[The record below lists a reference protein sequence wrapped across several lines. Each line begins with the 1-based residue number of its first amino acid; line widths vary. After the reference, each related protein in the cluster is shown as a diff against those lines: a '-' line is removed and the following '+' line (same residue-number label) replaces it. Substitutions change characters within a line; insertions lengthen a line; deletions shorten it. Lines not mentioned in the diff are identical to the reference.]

1 MEPKLDTR
9 LRQSLHQDQLALG
22 AGPLTRLIE
31 AVSKASKDS
40 ERRQQPLAV
49 LVDQRVRRPMK
60 RLLARTA
67 PDVGV
72 IAYQEIPNDLVID
85 AAVMLQFDEIIGAEA
100 PADNPALRGSAQA
113 A

>member
-1 MEPKLDTR
+1 MEPRLDVK

-31 AVSKASKDS
+31 SAGKAFKDS
-40 ERRQQPLAV
+40 ERRQQPIAL
-49 LVDQRVRRPMK
+49 LVDQKVRRPLR

-67 PDVGV
+67 PEVGV
-72 IAYQEIPNDLVID
+72 IAYQEVPNDLIID
-85 AAVMLQFDEIIGAEA
+85 SVVMLQFDDIIGQEST
-100 PADNPALRGSAQA
+100 PESLQLRGA